1 MGGTSTTKQPTNTN
15 QNPQNTQVKRTIDN
29 IVKKWMDV
37 VVWVSWP
44 YLGLYLGT
52 ITSSGLFSV
61 SSKAAKHKFWV
72 TSIIEPG
79 SQRAMP
85 SLKNSISQRKLQRS
99 SIFKSTLDDIQHFEI
114 MFQLENQMW
123 GAEECSDLFGS
134 VGETFLKSFE
144 LKPIESMAYKRQ
156 LWMSHCMKMFSINVL
171 LSKLILDSRRSM
183 AFWNLCQN

>member
-1 MGGTSTTKQPTNTN
+1 MWLFGLAGHILGYIWARSHPLDFFPSAVKLQSINFGSLLSM
-15 QNPQNTQVKRTIDN
+15 NPGARERCHLWRI
-29 IVKKWMDV
+29 
-37 VVWVSWP
+37 P
-44 YLGLYLGT
+44 
-52 ITSSGLFSV
+52 F
-61 SSKAAKHKFWV
+61 
-72 TSIIEPG
+72 
-79 SQRAMP
+79 
-85 SLKNSISQRKLQRS
+85 SQRKLQRS